1 MDGSH
6 AGSEGGARRF
16 RRVSFLL
23 HAVRVASREGRGRP
37 GRHEAK
43 DHDLNRVAECLERPS
58 SAVLLLAHGG
68 PSRLEDIPLFLKTL
82 SGRDPTEETV
92 QRVTERYRHLG
103 GGSPAPGFVLSIAGK
118 LEQSCGLPVYPGQLH
133 WHPLIEDV
141 VPRMAAEQ
149 VLKALAVCLVP
160 HFSPAGVGRYQRR
173 ALAACRAAGIALDL
187 VDSWHMEPAYVDAI
201 VESVARACATLSS
214 PESESV
220 SVLGTAHVV
229 FTAHSLP
236 VAATGAGDPYQSQL
250 RETAVLVAER
260 TGLDQDGW
268 TLAFQGAVG
277 HTERWLGPAVEDVL
291 ASLSSRGVRRVV
303 LCPFGFVLDQ
313 VEILY
318 DIDVALRG
326 RARELGMELVRTPT
340 LNDSAP
346 LVEVLAGLVEGWEA
360 AAEKGRLA

>member
-1 MDGSH
+1 
-6 AGSEGGARRF
+6 
-16 RRVSFLL
+16 
-23 HAVRVASREGRGRP
+23 
-37 GRHEAK
+37 
-43 DHDLNRVAECLERPS
+43 
-58 SAVLLLAHGG
+58 
-68 PSRLEDIPLFLKTL
+68 
-82 SGRDPTEETV
+82 
-92 QRVTERYRHLG
+92 
-103 GGSPAPGFVLSIAGK
+103 
-118 LEQSCGLPVYPGQLH
+118 
-133 WHPLIEDV
+133 
-141 VPRMAAEQ
+141 
-149 VLKALAVCLVP
+149 
-160 HFSPAGVGRYQRR
+160 
-173 ALAACRAAGIALDL
+173 
-187 VDSWHMEPAYVDAI
+187 MEPAYVDAI